1 MKLRKSFVVVGGF
14 ALALCVA
21 FAPIA
26 AQGVRSL
33 IQGVTEATI
42 HVINGNKDRNTKIA
56 ARPNDVIQINL
67 ALKANPLTTRVTVG
81 SNNPSVVQALPV
93 RRLNNING
101 PSGSGGNL
109 VARYLA
115 KQRGTATLTFV
126 IARGKTDFTIVRT
139 EVEVK

>member
-21 FAPIA
+21 LAPIA
-26 AQGVRSL
+26 AQGVRNQ
-33 IQGVTEATI
+33 IQGVTEPTI
-42 HVINGNKDRNTKIA
+42 HVINANKDRNTKIA
-56 ARPNDVIQINL
+56 ARPNDVIQIDL
-67 ALKANPLTTRVTVG
+67 ALRASPPTTGVAV
-81 SNNPSVVQALPV
+81 SSSNPSVVQALPV

-101 PSGSGGNL
+101 PNGSGGNL

-126 IARGKTDFTIVRT
+126 VARSKTDFTTIRS